1 MVKGKTTLK
10 SSENEKAE
18 GNYALVYEQVKKDLN
33 ALSKD
38 EQMDVLHRYASFMNL
53 SIFSY

>member
-1 MVKGKTTLK
+1 MIVKGKTTSN

-18 GNYALVYEQVKKDLN
+18 GDFAPVHEQVKKDLN
-33 ALSKD
+33 ALSRD

-53 SIFSY
+53 SIF